1 MAKCMM
7 HGSEVYIQIPALTHN
22 NVILSKLSFL
32 NLFYYLENEDKT
44 DLQGCCENLI
54 ILNPLVLEI
63 ILRSDKYFSFPHFV
77 FPVKLFQPQVRTQSL
92 IADDTVKHPGFC

>member
-7 HGSEVYIQIPALTHN
+7 HGSEVYIQILVLSH

-32 NLFYYLENEDKT
+32 NLFYYLENEVKT
-44 DLQGCCENLI
+44 DLQGGCDNLI

-63 ILRSDKYFSFPHFV
+63 TLRFDKYYFSFPHFV
-77 FPVKLFQPQVRTQSL
+77 FFVKLFQPQVRTRSL
-92 IADDTVKHPGFC
+92 IADAQ

>member
-7 HGSEVYIQIPALTHN
+7 HGSEVHIQIPALPHN

-32 NLFYYLENEDKT
+32 NLFYYLENKDKT
-44 DLQGCCENLI
+44 NLQSCCENL

-63 ILRSDKYFSFPHFV
+63 ILRFNKYYFSFPYFV
-77 FPVKLFQPQVRTQSL
+77 FLVKLFQPQVRTQSL